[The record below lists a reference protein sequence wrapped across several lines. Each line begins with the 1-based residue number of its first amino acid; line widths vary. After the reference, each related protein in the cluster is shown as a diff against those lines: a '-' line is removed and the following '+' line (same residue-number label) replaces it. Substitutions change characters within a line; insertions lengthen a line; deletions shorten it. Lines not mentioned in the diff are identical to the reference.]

1 MHMPLELSGIAKTH
15 KGAPRPILSD
25 LHLKVK
31 KGEAVGLVGRSGCG
45 KSSLLHLIAGI
56 DQPDAGH
63 ILINGQ
69 NLNSLSDGRRTLLR
83 RENIGLVFQFFHLLP
98 HLTTVENILLPAL
111 IAGDRDKFR
120 QRAMQLIEAVGLGPQ
135 ADNKVSVLSGGE
147 MQRVALCRALL
158 RQPSLILADEPTGNL
173 DESHRD
179 TVMELLLRMAVEEGA
194 AVIFV
199 THDLKLAR
207 QGDRF
212 LRLEAGKLMDPEL

>member
-1 MHMPLELSGIAKTH
+1 MPLELSGIAKTH

-120 QRAMQLIEAVGLGPQ
+120 QRAMRSVIKYRAVLP
-135 ADNKVSVLSGGE
+135 A
-147 MQRVALCRALL
+147 
-158 RQPSLILADEPTGNL
+158 T
-173 DESHRD
+173 
-179 TVMELLLRMAVEEGA
+179 
-194 AVIFV
+194 
-199 THDLKLAR
+199 
-207 QGDRF
+207 
-212 LRLEAGKLMDPEL
+212 